1 MFALGF
7 AVALPERISYT
18 VGSALMRLK
27 SFSLRAR
34 TGRDGERLF
43 RRVLGSFSETGRA
56 GSISRS
62 SGCGFDRETYR
73 SFPSNLAP

>member
-1 MFALGF
+1 MFALGL

-56 GSISRS
+56 GGISRS
-62 SGCGFDRETYR
+62 SGCGFDPGNVPL
-73 SFPSNLAP
+73 FPSNLAP

>member
-1 MFALGF
+1 MFAFVGF

-34 TGRDGERLF
+34 TGRRRRERLF
-43 RRVLGSFSETGRA
+43 LSV
-56 GSISRS
+56 
-62 SGCGFDRETYR
+62 Y
-73 SFPSNLAP
+73 